1 MDINIRFIPP
11 PSSLLR
17 VKSMFRWKKERLF
30 LVALSLLLAALALL
44 GWEYNKARGDLATT
58 QVELSQMIDELNQRN
73 AEAYQ
78 LELELTSL
86 KNQYNSLQNNYDKL
100 ESSYGKLRA
109 EHAVTLAELEQSLA
123 VPYTSIS
130 GREITW
136 AWKDMDGKLHKWRL
150 PIDGYRSWIEK
161 PKPQETL
168 SLERG
173 DRTYTIVDFRPYVRT
188 DGFSKVVPNFYRESA
203 DEMVFAREMFNMVSQ
218 LTVYS
223 KDIGEVARWP
233 VETLTEAGGDCED
246 LAILFASLLKAAPY
260 PYKLSL
266 VYMDSDNPTNPQR
279 PNHVIVRVEA
289 ADWRVFV
296 EVTSAQGWDYYQ
308 RVVGWYYKL

>member
-1 MDINIRFIPP
+1 M
-11 PSSLLR
+11 L
-17 VKSMFRWKKERLF
+17 RWKRERLF
-30 LVALSLLLAALALL
+30 LVALSLLLATLAFL
-44 GWEYNKARGDLATT
+44 GLEYNKARGGLEATQT
-58 QVELSQMIDELNQRN
+58 ELSQMIDESNQRN
-73 AEAYQ
+73 AAAYQ
-78 LELELTSL
+78 LELELASL
-86 KNQYNSLQNNYDKL
+86 NSHYKSQQNNYNEL
-100 ESSYGKLRA
+100 ESNYGKLRT

-130 GREITW
+130 GREVTW
-136 AWKDMDGKLHKWRL
+136 AWKDLDGKLHKWKL

-188 DGFSKVVPNFYRESA
+188 DGFSKVVPNFYREST

-246 LAILFASLLKAAPY
+246 LVILFASLLKAAPY

-289 ADWRVFV
+289 ANWRVFV
-296 EVTSAQGWDYYQ
+296 EVTNAQGWGYYQ
-308 RVVGWYYKL
+308 RVVGWYYEL

>member
-1 MDINIRFIPP
+1 M
-11 PSSLLR
+11 L
-17 VKSMFRWKKERLF
+17 RWKKERLF
-30 LVALSLLLAALALL
+30 LVALSLLLATLAFL
-44 GWEYNKARGDLATT
+44 GLEYNKARGGLEAT
-58 QVELSQMIDELNQRN
+58 QVELSQMIDESNQRN
-73 AEAYQ
+73 AAAYQ
-78 LELELTSL
+78 LELELASL
-86 KNQYNSLQNNYDKL
+86 NSHYKSLQNNYNEL
-100 ESSYGKLRA
+100 ESSYGKLRT

-130 GREITW
+130 GREVTW
-136 AWKDMDGKLHKWRL
+136 AWKDLDGKLHKWKL

-173 DRTYTIVDFRPYVRT
+173 DRTYTIADFRPYVRT
-188 DGFSKVVPNFYRESA
+188 DGFNKVVPNLYRESA
-203 DEMVFAREMFNMVSQ
+203 DEMVFAREMFNLVTQ

-223 KDIGEVARWP
+223 EDIGEVARWP

-246 LAILFASLLKAAPY
+246 LVILFASLLKAAPY

-296 EVTSAQGWDYYQ
+296 EVTNAQGWGYYQ
-308 RVVGWYYKL
+308 RVVGWYYEL

>member
-1 MDINIRFIPP
+1 MNIRFTPP

-17 VKSMFRWKKERLF
+17 AKSMFRWKKERLF
-30 LVALSLLLAALALL
+30 LVALSLLLATLAFL
-44 GWEYNKARGDLATT
+44 GLEYNKARGGLEAT
-58 QVELSQMIDELNQRN
+58 QVELSQMIDESNQRN
-73 AEAYQ
+73 AAAYQ
-78 LELELTSL
+78 LELELASL
-86 KNQYNSLQNNYDKL
+86 NSHYKSLQNNYNEL
-100 ESSYGKLRA
+100 ESSYGKLRT
-109 EHAVTLAELEQSLA
+109 EHAVALAELEQSLA

-130 GREITW
+130 GREVTW
-136 AWKDMDGKLHKWRL
+136 AWKDLDGKLHKWKL

-173 DRTYTIVDFRPYVRT
+173 DRTYTIADFRPYVRT
-188 DGFSKVVPNFYRESA
+188 DGFNKVVPNLYRESA
-203 DEMVFAREMFNMVSQ
+203 DEMVFAREMFNLVTQ

-223 KDIGEVARWP
+223 EDIGEVARWP

-246 LAILFASLLKAAPY
+246 LVILFASLLKAAPY

-289 ADWRVFV
+289 ADWRVFA
-296 EVTSAQGWDYYQ
+296 EVTNAQGWGYYQ
-308 RVVGWYYKL
+308 SVVGWYYEL

>member
-1 MDINIRFIPP
+1 
-11 PSSLLR
+11 
-17 VKSMFRWKKERLF
+17 MFRWKKERLF
-30 LVALSLLLAALALL
+30 LVALSLLLATLAFL
-44 GWEYNKARGDLATT
+44 GLEYNKARGGLEAT
-58 QVELSQMIDELNQRN
+58 QVELSQMIDESNQRN
-73 AEAYQ
+73 AAAYQ
-78 LELELTSL
+78 LELELASL
-86 KNQYNSLQNNYDKL
+86 NSHYKSLQNNYNEL
-100 ESSYGKLRA
+100 ESSYGKLRT

-130 GREITW
+130 GREVTW
-136 AWKDMDGKLHKWRL
+136 AWKDLDGKLHKWKL

-173 DRTYTIVDFRPYVRT
+173 DRTYTIADFRPYVRT
-188 DGFSKVVPNFYRESA
+188 DGFSKVVPNLYRESA
-203 DEMVFAREMFNMVSQ
+203 DEMVFAREMFNLVTQ

-223 KDIGEVARWP
+223 EDIGEVARWP

-246 LAILFASLLKAAPY
+246 LVILFASLLKAAPY

-289 ADWRVFV
+289 ADWRVFA
-296 EVTSAQGWDYYQ
+296 EVTNAQGWGYYQ
-308 RVVGWYYKL
+308 RVVGWYYEL

>member
-1 MDINIRFIPP
+1 
-11 PSSLLR
+11 
-17 VKSMFRWKKERLF
+17 MFRWKKERLF
-30 LVALSLLLAALALL
+30 LVALSLLLAMLALL
-44 GWEYNKARGDLATT
+44 GWEYNKARDDLVAT
-58 QVELSQMIDELNQRN
+58 QVELSQAIGELNQRN

-86 KNQYNSLQNNYDKL
+86 KNQYNSLQNNYDEL

-109 EHAVTLAELEQSLA
+109 EHAAALAELEQSLA
-123 VPYTSIS
+123 APYTSIS
-130 GREITW
+130 GREVTW

-223 KDIGEVARWP
+223 EDIGEVARWP

-296 EVTSAQGWDYYQ
+296 EVTSAQGWGYYQ

>member
-1 MDINIRFIPP
+1 MGLNIRFTPP

-44 GWEYNKARGDLATT
+44 GWEYNKARGDLAAT
-58 QVELSQMIDELNQRN
+58 QVELGQVIDELNQRN
-73 AEAYQ
+73 AKAYQ

-86 KNQYNSLQNNYDKL
+86 KNQYNSLQNNYGEL
-100 ESSYGKLRA
+100 ESSYSKLRT
-109 EHAVTLAELEQSLA
+109 EHAVTLAELEQFLTA
-123 VPYTSIS
+123 PYTSIS

-136 AWKDMDGKLHKWRL
+136 AWKDMDGKLHKWKL

-173 DRTYTIVDFRPYVRT
+173 DTTYTMVDFRPYVRT
-188 DGFSKVVPNFYRESA
+188 DGFSKVVPNLYRESA

-260 PYKLSL
+260 PYEVSL
-266 VYMDSDNPTNPQR
+266 VYMDIDNPTTPQGV
-279 PNHVIVRVEA
+279 NHVIVWVEA
-289 ADWRVFV
+289 TDWSAFV
-296 EVTSAQGWDYYQ
+296 EVTSAQGWGYYQ

>member
-1 MDINIRFIPP
+1 MGLNIRFTPP

-17 VKSMFRWKKERLF
+17 ARSMFRWKKERLF

-58 QVELSQMIDELNQRN
+58 QVELGQATQELTQRN

-86 KNQYNSLQNNYDKL
+86 KNQHNSLQNNYDEL
-100 ESSYGKLRA
+100 ESSYSKLQT
-109 EHAVTLAELEQSLA
+109 EHAAALTELEQSLA

-136 AWKDMDGKLHKWRL
+136 AWKDMDGKLHKWKL

-161 PKPQETL
+161 PKPQEAL

-173 DRTYTIVDFRPYVRT
+173 DTTYTMVDFRPYVRT
-188 DGFSKVVPNFYRESA
+188 DGFSKVVPNLYRESA
-203 DEMVFAREMFNMVSQ
+203 DEMVFAREMFNIVSQ

-266 VYMDSDNPTNPQR
+266 VYMDSDNPTNPRR

-296 EVTSAQGWDYYQ
+296 EVTSAQGWGYYQ

>member
-1 MDINIRFIPP
+1 MGLNIRFTPP

-17 VKSMFRWKKERLF
+17 AKSMFRWKKERLF
-30 LVALSLLLAALALL
+30 LVALSLLLAASALL

-58 QVELSQMIDELNQRN
+58 QTELSQMIGELNQRN

-86 KNQYNSLQNNYDKL
+86 KNQYNSLQNNYDEL

-109 EHAVTLAELEQSLA
+109 EHAATLAELEQSLA

-136 AWKDMDGKLHKWRL
+136 AWKDTDGKLHKWRL

-173 DRTYTIVDFRPYVRT
+173 DRAYTIVDFRPYVRT

-296 EVTSAQGWDYYQ
+296 EVTSAQGWGYYQ

>member
-1 MDINIRFIPP
+1 M
-11 PSSLLR
+11 L
-17 VKSMFRWKKERLF
+17 RWKKERLF
-30 LVALSLLLAALALL
+30 LVALSLLLATLAFL
-44 GWEYNKARGDLATT
+44 GLEYNKARGGLEAT
-58 QVELSQMIDELNQRN
+58 QVELSQMIDESNQRN
-73 AEAYQ
+73 AAAYQ
-78 LELELTSL
+78 LELELASL
-86 KNQYNSLQNNYDKL
+86 NSHYKSLQNNYNEL
-100 ESSYGKLRA
+100 ESSYGKLRT

-130 GREITW
+130 GREVTW
-136 AWKDMDGKLHKWRL
+136 AWKDLDGKLHKWKL

-173 DRTYTIVDFRPYVRT
+173 DRTYTIADFRPYVRT
-188 DGFSKVVPNFYRESA
+188 DGFNKVVPNLYRESA
-203 DEMVFAREMFNMVSQ
+203 DEMVFAREMFNLVTQ

-223 KDIGEVARWP
+223 EDIGEVARWP

-246 LAILFASLLKAAPY
+246 LVILFASLLKAAPY

-289 ADWRVFV
+289 ADWRVFA
-296 EVTSAQGWDYYQ
+296 EVTNAQGWGYYQ
-308 RVVGWYYKL
+308 SVVGWYYEL

>member
-1 MDINIRFIPP
+1 M
-11 PSSLLR
+11 
-17 VKSMFRWKKERLF
+17 
-30 LVALSLLLAALALL
+30 ALSLLLATLAFL
-44 GWEYNKARGDLATT
+44 GLEYNKARGGLEAT
-58 QVELSQMIDELNQRN
+58 QVELSQMIDESNQRN
-73 AEAYQ
+73 AAAYQ
-78 LELELTSL
+78 LELELASL
-86 KNQYNSLQNNYDKL
+86 NSHYKSLQNNYNEL
-100 ESSYGKLRA
+100 ESSYGKLRT

-130 GREITW
+130 GREVTW
-136 AWKDMDGKLHKWRL
+136 AWKDLDGKLHKWKL

-173 DRTYTIVDFRPYVRT
+173 DRTYTIADFRPYVRT
-188 DGFSKVVPNFYRESA
+188 DGFSKVVPNLYRESA
-203 DEMVFAREMFNMVSQ
+203 DEMVFAREMFNLVTQ

-223 KDIGEVARWP
+223 EDIGEVARWP

-246 LAILFASLLKAAPY
+246 LVILFASLLKAAPY

-289 ADWRVFV
+289 ADWRVFA
-296 EVTSAQGWDYYQ
+296 EVTNAQGWGYYQ
-308 RVVGWYYKL
+308 RVVGWYYEL